1 MEEVLPERIFPSLV
15 ALFIV
20 VWIIWFIWLFN
31 VLYLEPNK
39 IRLKLQRQGI
49 KGPPPAFVM
58 GNIPEMK
65 RIMSMAA
72 DAPRSETDH
81 LPLGFSTSTTFPYFT
96 QWTKR
101 YVREINLSKTLDLG
115 KPSYLQKDRGPLLGK
130 GLITSNGAVWLHQR
144 KTIAPQLFMDK
155 VKGNLNIMVESVSD
169 LVNSWLGLIELGRE
183 SADIRV
189 DDYIRS
195 FTSTVI
201 SKMMFGSHHSKG
213 VELFPKCR
221 ALMKDLQTPTILKGI
236 PFFRYLPTKE
246 NRDVWRLEKEI
257 YASLIDI
264 VKEHPEAASD
274 NTAQIS
280 WRVLRLVNLGHPHPT
295 MTAVATL
302 WGLVLL
308 ASNPEWQARLR
319 AEVLEVCGGHVP
331 DTNMLGKMKLMVIQE
346 VLRLYPGVA
355 FVSRQALKD
364 VKLGDILVPKGV
376 NIWIWIPAL
385 HQDPE
390 LWGSDAEK
398 FNPERFA
405 NGILGACKSP
415 NAYIPFGKDMRE
427 STTKKM
433 KGAYQPKMHKGSGNP
448 FKVVVYHILIG
459 GMTGFDHQ
467 DGVSMVS
474 VLMYMVTHWTRL
486 TWDVESTSKFDYEG
500 VSTPMGPYGLSLWEE
515 DFRFTRSITILEC
528 STPIGFDP
536 GTFGSLLFDHQSNP
550 RLRRVLWNPWQ
561 RCPDRAFGHTI
572 GGRRNLIP
580 PGEEFYPADF
590 PPSPDILHPEFYP
603 ADIPPSSDISHP
615 APDAGWERRTF
626 QLPRLDMSGSS
637 DSAYPVINF
646 VDYSLNQRAPAG
658 HESAETPIGNESSGN
673 QEDLVWWRF

>member
-39 IRLKLQRQGI
+39 IRS
-49 KGPPPAFVM
+49 PPAFVM

-81 LPLGFSTSTTFPYFT
+81 LPLGFSTSTTFLISLSGLSDMLNLDNKLSLSASLYNANVFQSFT
-96 QWTKR
+96 TGGTFTFALGNARVLYVTDTKL
-101 YVREINLSKTLDLG
+101 VREINLSKTLDLG
-115 KPSYLQKDRGPLLGK
+115 KPSYLQNDRGPLLG
-130 GLITSNGAVWLHQR
+130 R
-144 KTIAPQLFMDK
+144 TIAPQLFMDK

-201 SKMMFGSHHSKG
+201 SKMVFGSHHSKG
-213 VELFPKCR
+213 VELFPKCS
-221 ALMKDLQTPTILKGI
+221 ALMKDLQTPTILKGFLSSDI
-236 PFFRYLPTKE
+236 MESAKTGELGPSTPDQYIVDNCKDVYLAGFE
-246 NRDVWRLEKEI
+246 V
-257 YASLIDI
+257 
-264 VKEHPEAASD
+264 
-274 NTAQIS
+274 
-280 WRVLRLVNLGHPHPT
+280 
-295 MTAVATL
+295 TAVATL

-319 AEVLEVCGGHVP
+319 AEVLEVCGGYVP

-405 NGILGACKSP
+405 NGISGACKSP
-415 NAYIPFGKDMRE
+415 NAYIPFGVGTRMCPGQNLAITE
-427 STTKKM
+427 M
-433 KGAYQPKMHKGSGNP
+433 K
-448 FKVVVYHILIG
+448 ILFTIILSH
-459 GMTGFDHQ
+459 F
-467 DGVSMVS
+467 S
-474 VLMYMVTHWTRL
+474 
-486 TWDVESTSKFDYEG
+486 
-500 VSTPMGPYGLSLWEE
+500 LSLSPNY
-515 DFRFTRSITILEC
+515 RHSPHLNLLLE
-528 STPIGFDP
+528 PEYG
-536 GTFGSLLFDHQSNP
+536 
-550 RLRRVLWNPWQ
+550 V
-561 RCPDRAFGHTI
+561 
-572 GGRRNLIP
+572 NLI
-580 PGEEFYPADF
+580 
-590 PPSPDILHPEFYP
+590 IRK
-603 ADIPPSSDISHP
+603 I
-615 APDAGWERRTF
+615 
-626 QLPRLDMSGSS
+626 
-637 DSAYPVINF
+637 
-646 VDYSLNQRAPAG
+646 
-658 HESAETPIGNESSGN
+658 
-673 QEDLVWWRF
+673 

>member
-20 VWIIWFIWLFN
+20 VWVILFIWLFN

-58 GNIPEMK
+58 GNIHEMK

-72 DAPRSETDH
+72 DAPRSETH

-101 YVREINLSKTLDLG
+101 YGGTFTFALGNAQVLHVTDTKLVKEINLSKTLDLG
-115 KPSYLQKDRGPLLGK
+115 KPSYLQEDRGPLLGK

-155 VKGNLNIMVESVSD
+155 VKGNLNIMVEFVSD
-169 LVNSWLGLIELGRE
+169 LVNSWLGLIELGRG

-195 FTSTVI
+195 FTSTLI
-201 SKMMFGSHHSKG
+201 SKMMFGSHYSKG

-246 NRDVWRLEKEI
+246 NQDVRRLEKEI

-264 VKEHPEAASD
+264 VKEHPETAFD
-274 NTAQIS
+274 KMAQIIIES
-280 WRVLRLVNLGHPHPT
+280 AKTGELGTSTPDQYIVDNYKDVYLAGFEVT
-295 MTAVATL
+295 VVATL
-302 WGLVLL
+302 WACLY
-308 ASNPEWQARLR
+308 
-319 AEVLEVCGGHVP
+319 AEVLEVCGGHVL

-346 VLRLYPGVA
+346 VLRLYLGVA

-376 NIWIWIPAL
+376 NIWIWIPVL

-390 LWGSDAEK
+390 L
-398 FNPERFA
+398 FA
-405 NGILGACKSP
+405 NGISGACKSP
-415 NAYIPFGKDMRE
+415 NAYIPFGIGTQMCLGQNLAITE
-427 STTKKM
+427 M
-433 KGAYQPKMHKGSGNP
+433 K
-448 FKVVVYHILIG
+448 ILFTIILSH
-459 GMTGFDHQ
+459 F
-467 DGVSMVS
+467 S
-474 VLMYMVTHWTRL
+474 
-486 TWDVESTSKFDYEG
+486 
-500 VSTPMGPYGLSLWEE
+500 LSL
-515 DFRFTRSITILEC
+515 SPNYNH
-528 STPIGFDP
+528 S
-536 GTFGSLLFDHQSNP
+536 P
-550 RLRRVLWNPWQ
+550 RLNLLLEPEYGV
-561 RCPDRAFGHTI
+561 
-572 GGRRNLIP
+572 NLI
-580 PGEEFYPADF
+580 
-590 PPSPDILHPEFYP
+590 I
-603 ADIPPSSDISHP
+603 IKI
-615 APDAGWERRTF
+615 
-626 QLPRLDMSGSS
+626 
-637 DSAYPVINF
+637 
-646 VDYSLNQRAPAG
+646 
-658 HESAETPIGNESSGN
+658 
-673 QEDLVWWRF
+673 